1 MKHLTKSSCAG
12 FAVLALLVLFC
23 VPALGQTITATVT
36 GAVNDASGAVIPG
49 VTVIAVNQ
57 GTQATYSGRDQ

>member
-1 MKHLTKSSCAG
+1 MKNLVKSTCAS

-36 GAVNDASGAVIPG
+36 GTVADSSGAVIPG

-57 GTQATYSGRDQ
+57 GTQATYSA